1 MTTCEL
7 PPFSQPS
14 RNRVAGRSGS
24 LRRCGL
30 AVAAALRRQRMPR
43 PSLTAR
49 LMGDPPDGRS
59 ALATG
64 GRDGVPSPASS
75 GAGIYSVLARTPDYF
90 EPIDLDDG
98 APLDLAGMPAGMCD

>member
-7 PPFSQPS
+7 SPFCRPS
-14 RNRVAGRSGS
+14 RNPVAGRSGS
-24 LRRCGL
+24 LRRSGL

-59 ALATG
+59 ALAAG
-64 GRDGVPSPASS
+64 GRDGGLSPASS
-75 GAGIYSVLARTPDYF
+75 GADIYSVLARAPVYF

-98 APLDLAGMPAGMCD
+98 APLDIAGMAGGMCD